1 MTKADGQ
8 WILDVFIFCTLHL
21 FLTVKNKLVMFK
33 NKLLF
38 MMYIGVFISKKL
50 NADKT
55 VK

>member
-1 MTKADGQ
+1 MCSYF
-8 WILDVFIFCTLHL
+8 VHYIF